1 MRYTGIEADTGRAV
15 ALETADG
22 HIAGM
27 ESVAPAPDM
36 PWMSRGF
43 VDIQVNGYR
52 GIDYSGPGLETGD
65 VGRLVDMLAAAGTTR
80 HVPTIITNPRER
92 ILRNLA
98 TIANA
103 VAGDPRLRAA
113 IPGIHVEGPFISG
126 EDGPRGA
133 HDGRFVR
140 DPGTGELDEWI
151 DASTGLLRIVT
162 VAPEREG
169 AIEFIREAT
178 RRGVVAA
185 IGHTAASG
193 ELIARA
199 VEAGARLSTHLGNG
213 SHPTLP
219 RLRNYLWEQLADD
232 RLTAGVI
239 ADGFHLPD
247 SVLLVF
253 SRAKGLDRIVLASD
267 VSFLGGTGPGV
278 RRWGDVEVEVHAD
291 GHIGLRGTT
300 LLAGAGHLLDRDI
313 AHFARAA
320 RVRIGDAVALA
331 TANPRHLL
339 GLEPSGPGFRPGE
352 PVDLVRFT
360 YDPGPAGGPLGIVD
374 AAFHGRTYP

>member
-1 MRYTGIEADTGRAV
+1 MRYTGIETDTGRAV

-22 HIAGM
+22 QITRIESIAPVPG
-27 ESVAPAPDM
+27 M
-36 PWMSRGF
+36 PWISRGF
-43 VDIQVNGYR
+43 IDIQVNGYR
-52 GIDYSGPGLETGD
+52 GIDYSGPCLEVGD

-151 DASTGLLRIVT
+151 EASAGLLRIVT

-267 VSFLGGTGPGV
+267 VAFLGS
-278 RRWGDVEVEVHAD
+278 
-291 GHIGLRGTT
+291 
-300 LLAGAGHLLDRDI
+300 
-313 AHFARAA
+313 AH
-320 RVRIGDAVALA
+320 RVGSAEIFSR
-331 TANPRHLL
+331 
-339 GLEPSGPGFRPGE
+339 
-352 PVDLVRFT
+352 
-360 YDPGPAGGPLGIVD
+360 
-374 AAFHGRTYP
+374 